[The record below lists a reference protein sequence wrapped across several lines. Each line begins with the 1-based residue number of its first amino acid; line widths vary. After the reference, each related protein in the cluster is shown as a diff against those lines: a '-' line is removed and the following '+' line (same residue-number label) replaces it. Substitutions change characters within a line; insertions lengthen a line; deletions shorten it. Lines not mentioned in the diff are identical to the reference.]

1 MIIFALFGM
10 LVTASIAG
18 LLWYKVTND
27 EEEEDDQLSLLPD
40 DWEEYKQ
47 LYEAP
52 DEYNIHPEA

>member
-1 MIIFALFGM
+1 MIIFALFCM
-10 LVTASIAG
+10 VVPASIAG